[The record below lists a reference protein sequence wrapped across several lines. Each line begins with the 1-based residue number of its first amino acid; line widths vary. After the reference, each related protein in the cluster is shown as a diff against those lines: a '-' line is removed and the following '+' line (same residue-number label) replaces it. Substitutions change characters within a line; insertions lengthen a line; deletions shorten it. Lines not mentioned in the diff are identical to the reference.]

1 MSTFTGSPRPSSWRD
16 FVSIGGVA
24 SLGASFIFFQLA
36 GGHDARVQQ
45 LLQAVALDLLSG
57 ARQLDGTL
65 PRLVAARG
73 RIGCREPSKCELSD
87 QPAVMRE
94 LLEEEVYF
102 KEHTSG
108 RVTHESF
115 EVRREQEQRE
125 AFLEDVSGCI
135 RLDNLQHAAGL
146 PGVMEVKQVFR
157 PVDLLQ
163 GTLLQAVINKAFKSM
178 VKHGVRSTE
187 RYLPVN
193 TTVTVIGELCRDTV
207 GVPPASST
215 STTSSGIA
223 ASRAPTSSGT
233 AGSGGAG
240 SRGPDGG
247 GASSSGSKSINA
259 AGISSRAGGAAAKA
273 GSLGPGQGGGGGG
286 GGDGATSTSA
296 MTAAATAAAAAVG
309 SELLTQAAA
318 AGASAVAQ
326 ALPYTLRMPSHGPFH
341 VTTLTL
347 PQLRASMERTSRT
360 LRVFAWGFGVLGAAL
375 VVRKLLTQ
383 LWRLRQHR
391 LGQRRMAE
399 AEAVRRQRAAERA
412 AVAAA
417 GAGGGEALL
426 AHAAAE
432 EESGVRNPGTCVVCM
447 DRDADV
453 VFTGCGHL
461 CSCYGCST
469 NLTKCPICRVNSR
482 MLRVYRP

>member
-1 MSTFTGSPRPSSWRD
+1 MSTFTGSPRPSSWLD
-16 FVSIGGVA
+16 YVSIGGVA
-24 SLGASFIFFQLA
+24 SLGASFLLFQLA
-36 GGHDARVQQ
+36 GGHDSRIQQ
-45 LLQAVALDLLSG
+45 LVQAVVLDLLSG

-125 AFLEDVSGCI
+125 AFLEDMSGSI

-207 GVPPASST
+207 GTPASS
-215 STTSSGIA
+215 SGSSSSGQSRPAVANGA
-223 ASRAPTSSGT
+223 A
-233 AGSGGAG
+233 GAG
-240 SRGPDGG
+240 AAGAGAAGAGARGQDAAAG
-247 GASSSGSKSINA
+247 SSGSKSINA
-259 AGISSRAGGAAAKA
+259 AGISSKVGAA
-273 GSLGPGQGGGGGG
+273 GPKGGGGLGQS
-286 GGDGATSTSA
+286 GGDSASSSSSSA

-360 LRVFAWGFGVLGAAL
+360 LRVFAWGFGVLGTAL

-391 LGQRRMAE
+391 IGQRRMAE

-412 AVAAA
+412 AAA
-417 GAGGGEALL
+417 GADGAALL
-426 AHAAAE
+426 AQAAAE
-432 EESGVRNPGTCVVCM
+432 EESGVRSPGTCVVCM

-461 CSCYGCST
+461 CACYGCST